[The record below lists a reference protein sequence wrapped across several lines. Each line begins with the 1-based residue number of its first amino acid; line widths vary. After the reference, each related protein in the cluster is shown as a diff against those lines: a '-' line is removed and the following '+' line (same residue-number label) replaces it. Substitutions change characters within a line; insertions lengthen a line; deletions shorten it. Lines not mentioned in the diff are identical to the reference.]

1 MENAIT
7 AAARAAGLPVKPLN
21 RLAWQW
27 LADHAPLHKTANE
40 VALALK
46 VNPQNARN
54 ALSDL
59 AHRGMVTSQLTRSFK
74 SRGPRQVHAYA
85 AVGKIFELLP
95 AKPRRP
101 VAAPLGPLMPS
112 PPPAPPIK
120 LNEVDIM
127 NMKLSEA
134 RALYDKLKEI
144 FG

>member
-1 MENAIT
+1 MENAIIT
-7 AAARAAGLPVKPLN
+7 AARAAGLPVKPLN
-21 RLAWQW
+21 QLVWQW
-27 LADHAPLHKTANE
+27 LADHAPAHKTAND
-40 VALALK
+40 VAFALK
-46 VNPQNARN
+46 VPSANARN

-59 AHRGMVTSQLTRSFK
+59 ARRGMVTSQPTRSFK

-95 AKPRRP
+95 LRPRRP
-101 VAAPLGPLMPS
+101 VVPSGPLIAP
-112 PPPAPPIK
+112 PPPAPPVK
-120 LNEVDIM
+120 LNEVDIL